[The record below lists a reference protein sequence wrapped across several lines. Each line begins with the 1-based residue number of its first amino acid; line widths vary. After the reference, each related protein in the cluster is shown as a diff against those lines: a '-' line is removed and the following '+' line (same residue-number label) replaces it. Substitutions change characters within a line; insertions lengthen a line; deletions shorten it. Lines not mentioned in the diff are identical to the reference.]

1 MDVVVRGPRTMRVCP
16 VLLLSSLFWAKKQ
29 RGFATVLPN
38 GASCRYPKWS
48 KERLRMG
55 HDEDAILA
63 YLAKFPG
70 GFVSPVEVCKR
81 AASRKRF
88 NENPDW
94 AKALLARMAQA
105 GVLESN
111 AVGHY
116 RIKVREEKE
125 EEPEKE
131 HREYSSM
138 TAEDALGGA
147 SAPAAPVVPKP
158 GENPDL
164 PKKAA

>member
-1 MDVVVRGPRTMRVCP
+1 
-16 VLLLSSLFWAKKQ
+16 
-29 RGFATVLPN
+29 
-38 GASCRYPKWS
+38 
-48 KERLRMG
+48 MG

-70 GFVSPVEVCKR
+70 GFVSPAEVCKR

-94 AKALLARMAQA
+94 AKTLLARMAQA
-105 GVLESN
+105 GVLECN
-111 AVGHY
+111 ATGHY
-116 RIKVREEKE
+116 RIKVREREE

-138 TAEDALGGA
+138 TAEDALGGG
-147 SAPAAPVVPKP
+147 SPTTAPVPPKP
-158 GENPDL
+158 GEDST
-164 PKKAA
+164 KKAA